1 MENKIEKHQHKD
13 VVVTRRNGEL
23 VVSSR
28 QIAED
33 FQKMHKHV
41 IQAIENL
48 IKRKI

>member
-33 FQKMHKHV
+33 FQKMHKHILESIRNLV
-41 IQAIENL
+41 DEN
-48 IKRKI
+48 